1 LKKPLTTFIRDIKPR
16 TLIIMCGLPGTF
28 KTGIAMEISK
38 VKKFPVLQTDAI
50 RREVLRNEDIFD
62 EKVASD
68 MSKRELVYYEM
79 FRRAEDLARN
89 SDGLILD
96 ATFVTQKLRKIAAKI
111 AAKCDMTLTIIQT
124 RCLDK
129 IAIDRILNRAKAG
142 SPSNAITKQAYLNNK
157 KIFEPVDLND
167 LKKDHPNLKI
177 LHVTVDTNP
186 SKLSEFYI
194 TSIMEK

>member
-1 LKKPLTTFIRDIKPR
+1 MKKTLTTFIHDIKPR
-16 TLIIMCGLPGTF
+16 TLILMCGLPGTF

-38 VKKFPVLQTDAI
+38 VKGFPVLQTDII

-62 EKVASD
+62 EKVASN

-79 FRRAEDLARN
+79 FRRAEDLAKN
-89 SDGLILD
+89 SEGLILD

-111 AAKCDMTLTIIQT
+111 AAKCDMTLAIIQT

-129 IAIDRILNRAKAG
+129 VAINRILNRAKAG

-167 LKKDHPNLKI
+167 LKRDNPNLKI
-177 LHVTVDTNP
+177 LHVIVDTNHG
-186 SKLSEFYI
+186 KLSEFYV
-194 TSIMEK
+194 TSLMEK